1 MWRTVPGIA
10 LSALPRRWRAPSL
23 LEQAIPWVRSAIL
36 SGMIESIFAVVGLI
50 YWYSHSVTTWAAN
63 VLDSALNNGPGAG
76 ADPHLLGL
84 SAFVIWCIHPLTWL
98 LASFFV
104 EGLVRLTAAVSTEQV
119 LPLWPLAFADWA
131 YGKIT
136 RRPPE
141 GDNIHLPSGR
151 EQLRGLVSAAKQAAF
166 IARTTELADE
176 LVPSGDGLPGHD
188 FFLEIRSSRPKPDW
202 TPPRIIRIHSAY
214 YSLEAASEGRRP
226 RPFVFRLRRLAAGV
240 HGRSVLTYEPPEDLE
255 APSLG

>member
-10 LSALPRRWRAPSL
+10 LSALPRRWRAPHL
-23 LEQAIPWVRSAIL
+23 LEQAIPWVRSGIL
-36 SGMIESIFAVVGLI
+36 SGMAESIFAVVGLI

-76 ADPHLLGL
+76 TDPHLLGL
-84 SAFVIWCIHPLTWL
+84 SAFVIWLIHPLTWL

-104 EGLVRLTAAVSTEQV
+104 EGLVRLVAAISTEQI
-119 LPLWPLAFADWA
+119 LPLWPLAFADWT
-131 YGKIT
+131 YGIIT

-141 GDNIHLPSGR
+141 GDSIHVPSGK
-151 EQLRGLVSAAKQAAF
+151 EQLRGLVSAAKQAAL

-214 YSLEAASEGRRP
+214 YSLESTSDGKRP

-240 HGRSVLTYEPPEDLE
+240 PSRSVLTYEPPEDLE